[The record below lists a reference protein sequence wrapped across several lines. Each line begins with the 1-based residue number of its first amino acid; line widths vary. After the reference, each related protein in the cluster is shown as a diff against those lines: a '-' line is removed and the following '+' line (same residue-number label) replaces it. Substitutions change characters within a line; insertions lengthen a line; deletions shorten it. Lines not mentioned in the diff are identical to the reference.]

1 MMVEEDKQRIGK
13 EGPVNKSNGWVN
25 LETSVYWCW
34 TWNQI
39 PGWKFSTSDSLKSK
53 LCNARRASKQD
64 NKTGYTEGK
73 RFPTWDETLKT
84 TPVTCNWQDSHQQR
98 EAFYSWRVILSLYT
112 SSKPIVFQLNSLAI

>member
-53 LCNARRASKQD
+53 LSNARRASKQD

-84 TPVTCNWQDSHQQR
+84 YRHNNLGSNR
-98 EAFYSWRVILSLYT
+98 ERVKAIGGTAGVDLFPQGQWIAKANT
-112 SSKPIVFQLNSLAI
+112 SDM